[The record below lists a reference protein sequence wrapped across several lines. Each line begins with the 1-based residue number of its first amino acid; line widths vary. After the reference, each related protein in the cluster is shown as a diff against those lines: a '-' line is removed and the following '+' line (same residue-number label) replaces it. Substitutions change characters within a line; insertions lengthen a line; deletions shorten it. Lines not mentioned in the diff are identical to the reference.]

1 MGFPTPPKKP
11 LVVLLA
17 LGLISPTAL
26 AEPSP
31 TRQSVGEDCTPAAL
45 TAALMDMHPPAPPA
59 VRAAS
64 VRRVAICAGQRASGA
79 LSAAL
84 VQDPDPVVKAEVA
97 RGLLRIGSVEVLRQ
111 AAADKSQPEAVRSV
125 AQRTLQE
132 SEKPKP
138 IVAQPRASA
147 PDTRVA
153 SPDTPAAAPAKT
165 TPPSRLDLVLAARE
179 PASRAAEA
187 KTTKTSNPAQPKPA
201 PALVAPA
208 VAAPAPV
215 APAPVAPVVVAP
227 AIGTRSAPAVV
238 EKKSPPVVVG
248 EKPAP
253 FIAREPERAVA
264 RAETRTPAAPSLAPN
279 LAPSLA
285 PILPPAPPA
294 PEEPKEP
301 EGPPDGT
308 ALAVTASTLA
318 GGLWGGS
325 MSLLA
330 QQDSPGVVALVGGAG
345 AIIGGGTA
353 WGITRFGL
361 RPTPGQAFWYTNAT
375 AWGTL
380 AGLAAWSA
388 SGSQSPKLK
397 YGLLMGGESV
407 GIGLGIW
414 GARQWEWTPG
424 QILLANSFL
433 VGAGL
438 AGMGG
443 KLALSGELGGP
454 LSPLVGYGMAPA
466 MVGATVA
473 ARYLPVTNNDL
484 GLMAT
489 SSLWGGWTGGLIG
502 SGLAGTG
509 LLAGSAG
516 QGGAL
521 LGLGV
526 GYLGAGALSPF
537 VEVRPRLLLVGSGG
551 LLAGNV
557 LGLGTAMMIEP
568 NGSHWALGAGL
579 GGLGY
584 MAGTLALAPHLRL
597 GEQASNMTELG
608 AVYGAGAWYLA
619 TRAAGDVPQN
629 RVIGGA
635 LAGAVAAGT
644 VGLVASGYAN
654 PDSVDHATAVAS
666 SLAGLSIGLGSAKLL
681 TGEKGTADLVGSLV
695 GAAGGFV
702 GGATFAHT
710 HRLRPPDVYG
720 AAVGSGYGLVV
731 GLLAPTLASESW
743 QDSRRT
749 AGGAWLGLGLGAV
762 GGTALAAWQE
772 ANSRQVTLALVS
784 GVLGTSL
791 GAGAGMLAPD
801 ATSRPTR
808 VGAVA
813 GSTLGIAA
821 GLWLDHQLH
830 LSDGL
835 GDNWTG
841 LAGLGLGLGALDG
854 ILAADVARS
863 EDSGIRARQTQGGV
877 LAGTSAGLAGA
888 LVLSKLVRP
897 SGPDY
902 FAVAGADLLG
912 LSLGNGIALMSF
924 DENRDNWAPSLRLA
938 GSLMGMA
945 GGAWAAHSLR
955 LRWVD
960 MGAGTYGAGFG
971 ALLGTFAASL
981 HRRDWPGDR
990 MDGAGAS
997 LGVALG
1003 GAGAAALA
1011 HATDADSRQ
1020 VNLMAA
1026 SAALG
1031 MSAGLGLG
1039 MALPV
1044 DYSQPERIGFVA
1056 GGAGLFGAGLLLEHQ
1071 LHLSTGEG
1079 LHNPR
1084 FMSAMGALTGAAE
1097 GYWLAHALDPSGVD
1111 AERRFGG
1118 LLFGTSVGAASGF
1131 LLSRFV
1137 RPEPS
1142 EVGLTLGAGVLG
1154 SGLGLGVAM
1163 LAVDHEGR
1171 ADSLATMVGSLGMM
1185 AAASWAA
1192 HTDRLRVDPLALTAG
1207 LGYGALLGALAPTLG
1222 ERDWPGW
1229 QRHVTGGL
1237 LAGGAGAGLAANL
1250 LAQATHATTEQ
1261 SQLVSAATG
1270 LGVTAGLGLGMA
1282 LPHDSNQPE
1291 RVGVVAGGLGFFGA
1305 SLLLEN
1311 RLHLSTG
1318 EDLVDPG
1325 LLSSLGA
1332 ITGATEGVLMAAAM
1346 DPSGHVGGTAGLQLT
1361 GGAFFGA
1368 SVGAAS
1374 GFLLSRWVRPDG
1386 EQLSL
1391 TMGSGVLGGA
1401 LGLGVSM
1408 LAREQAGRP
1417 DSLAAL
1423 GGSLGAM
1430 GLSAWAA
1437 HEDRLQ
1443 TDGWALSLGMMYG
1456 GLVGSIAPT
1465 VMDRD
1470 WPGWTRRT
1478 SGGLLA
1484 GAAGVGLGSSLLA
1497 TATEADG
1504 AQMTLV
1510 TMATTL
1516 GLGTGLGL
1524 GMAWPDDSS
1533 RPERIGVVAGS
1544 VGFFGTSLLL
1554 EKTLH
1559 LSTGEGLSSPVLLSF
1574 SGLMAGAAEGVVMAG
1589 ALDPSGLVEN
1599 TPKLRKW
1606 GGAIFGASLG
1616 ASTGFLLS
1624 RFVDPRPGDVGRVLV
1639 GGLLG
1644 GTLGLGT
1651 SMLVEP
1657 TAGRSDSLAM
1667 IGGSLGVMAAL
1678 STAAHSTELQLNPP
1692 LLLTGLAYGGF
1703 LGALAP
1709 SLMDATWDWNRR
1721 TKGGALA
1728 GSAGAGLTAVVLAN
1742 LVDVDASTA
1751 GLATLAGING
1761 AVAGLGYG
1769 LLADPQNSQGARIG
1783 LAAGAV
1789 AGLAV
1794 GGTLWPRLHPDDNAG
1809 SFTLSMMGLGAWNGL
1824 FLPMLG
1830 HADSGSVSEHR
1841 LWGGV
1846 LAGGATASLAS
1857 TALMPF
1863 VHVSPD
1869 LMANALTLDAMLG
1882 GSAAGVSMLVSD
1894 RFDAPVA
1901 GLLGGGLAGLVLGGA
1916 LHDQIDIHEEDTP
1929 LMMLGPF
1936 EGVALGASLPFVLRQ
1951 PDDVSAAKVGAGVV
1965 AGGLAGGATAVLLSR
1980 WAKPTRAEATMMGA
1994 TSLIGT
2000 ALAGGSVLMAD
2011 ELHDQRGAG
2020 IVMGGT
2026 ALGLA
2031 AGAGLAPRLV
2041 LGSDT
2046 VPYMMGGAFLGGVEG
2061 LVFAW
2066 AGRASSTNDYVGG
2079 GLVGAS
2085 LGATLGLARSL
2096 REEEQ
2101 VSRTMAAGG
2110 FAAWGLWVGAFGG
2123 ALLNRDPHEVTAGG
2137 LLGANVGMGV
2147 GYGLL
2152 AAHFFEPRD
2161 FGWLSLFG
2169 AAGTVLGGGAGAV
2182 LSSRSDPR
2190 PVLAGLT
2197 IGPAVGITAG
2207 AIALPRL
2214 RQVTREASHAV
2225 SSLNVWQKVAGFFH
2239 SDDSAAAPKYTYSS
2253 DILEARGKPGLLSR
2267 AAHHLGQAVEITS
2280 WSPMIGALPA
2290 APGTTDG
2297 STPLFIGVSGFWK

>member
-1 MGFPTPPKKP
+1 MGFPPPPKKFS
-11 LVVLLA
+11 VAAVLIA
-17 LGLISPTAL
+17 LGLLVAQAH
-26 AEPSP
+26 AEQGSK
-31 TRQSVGEDCTPAAL
+31 EDCSLGTL
-45 TAALMDMHPPAPPA
+45 SVALMDMHPPAPPA

-64 VRRVAICAGQRASGA
+64 VRRAAICAGQRAAGA
-79 LSAAL
+79 LSAVL
-84 VQDPDPVVKAEVA
+84 VQDPDPAVRVEAA
-97 RGLLRIGSVEVLRQ
+97 RGLVRIGSSEVLRQ
-111 AAADKSQPEAVRSV
+111 TAADKTQPEAVRIV

-132 SEKPKP
+132 IDKPKP
-138 IVAQPRASA
+138 VVVEQPKPSSPAPETRLAVRPGPPLAKIPPPPQSASGG
-147 PDTRVA
+147 VG
-153 SPDTPAAAPAKT
+153 AKT
-165 TPPSRLDLVLAARE
+165 IVPVP
-179 PASRAAEA
+179 
-187 KTTKTSNPAQPKPA
+187 PKPA
-201 PALVAPA
+201 PAVPLPKVAVTVEKKA
-208 VAAPAPV
+208 APV
-215 APAPVAPVVVAP
+215 A
-227 AIGTRSAPAVV
+227 V
-238 EKKSPPVVVG
+238 EKPTA
-248 EKPAP
+248 AP
-253 FIAREPERAVA
+253 KNPRPISRAAVA
-264 RAETRTPAAPSLAPN
+264 TVARVEKAAPIP
-279 LAPSLA
+279 
-285 PILPPAPPA
+285 PPA
-294 PEEPKEP
+294 PEKPKEP

-330 QQDSPGVVALVGGAG
+330 QQDSPGVVALLGGAG

-380 AGLAAWSA
+380 AGISAWSA
-388 SGSQSPKLK
+388 SGSESPKLK

-407 GIGLGIW
+407 GIGLGIL
-414 GARQWEWTPG
+414 GARRWEWTPG

-438 AGMGG
+438 TGMGG
-443 KLALSGELGGP
+443 KLALSGELGGQ
-454 LSPLVGYGMAPA
+454 LSPLVGYGIGPA

-484 GLMAT
+484 RLMAT
-489 SSLWGGWTGGLIG
+489 ASLWGGWTGGLVG
-502 SGLAGTG
+502 SGLAGTK
-509 LLAGSAG
+509 LLAGSGG

-521 LGLGV
+521 LGLGL

-537 VEVRPRLLLVGSGG
+537 VEVRPRALLAGSGG

-557 LGLGTAMMIEP
+557 LGLGTAMMIDP
-568 NGSHWALGAGL
+568 NGSHWALGAGV
-579 GGLGY
+579 GGVGY
-584 MAGTLALAPHLRL
+584 MMGTLALAPHLRL
-597 GEQASNMTELG
+597 GEEAPRMTQLG
-608 AVYGAGAWYLA
+608 AAYGAGAWLLA
-619 TRAAGDVPQN
+619 TQAAGNVPGN
-629 RVIGGA
+629 RITGGA
-635 LAGAVAAGT
+635 LVGAVAAGT
-644 VGLVASGYAN
+644 VGLVASGYGN
-654 PDSVDHATAVAS
+654 PDEIDHATAAS
-666 SLAGLSIGLGSAKLL
+666 ASLAGLSVGLGSAKLL
-681 TGEKGTADLVGSLV
+681 FDEKGTVDLVGSLV

-702 GGATFAHT
+702 GGATFAHS
-710 HRLRPPDVYG
+710 HRLRPPDVYA
-720 AAVGSGYGLVV
+720 AAVGGGYGLMI
-731 GLLAPTLASESW
+731 GLLAPTLANDAW

-762 GGTALAAWQE
+762 GATALADWQE
-772 ANSRQVTLALVS
+772 ANGRQVTLSLFS
-784 GVLGTSL
+784 GVLGTTL

-801 ATSRPTR
+801 ATSRPMR
-808 VGAVA
+808 VGAMA
-813 GSTLGIAA
+813 GSTLGIAG
-821 GLWLDHQLH
+821 GLWLDHHLH

-835 GDNWTG
+835 GDDWAG
-841 LAGLGLGLGALDG
+841 LASLGVGLGLLDG
-854 ILAADVARS
+854 LLAADVAGSDSS
-863 EDSGIRARQTQGGV
+863 EVRERQNQGGLLV
-877 LAGTSAGLAGA
+877 GTSAGIAGA

-902 FAVAGADLLG
+902 FAVAGGNLLG
-912 LSLGNGIALMSF
+912 LSLGNGIALASF
-924 DENRDNWAPSLRLA
+924 DDRKRDDWAPSLRLA
-938 GSLMGMA
+938 GSLAGMA
-945 GGAWAAHSLR
+945 GGAWAAHSLKP
-955 LRWVD
+955 RWVD
-960 MGAGTYGAGFG
+960 MEAGTYGAGFG
-971 ALLGTFAASL
+971 GLWGLFAASL
-981 HRRDWPGDR
+981 HRRDWLGDR
-990 MDGAGAS
+990 TDGAGGS
-997 LGVALG
+997 LGLALG
-1003 GAGAAALA
+1003 GVGAAALA
-1011 HATDADSRQ
+1011 HASDADASQ
-1020 VNLMAA
+1020 VHFVAT

-1031 MSAGLGLG
+1031 MTAGLGLG
-1039 MALPV
+1039 LALPNES
-1044 DYSQPERIGFVA
+1044 SQPERIGLVA
-1056 GGAGLFGAGLLLEHQ
+1056 GGAGFFGASLLLEHE
-1071 LHLSTGEG
+1071 LHLSSGAG
-1079 LHNPR
+1079 LHNPAS
-1084 FMSAMGALTGAAE
+1084 MSAVGALTGAVE
-1097 GYWLAHALDPSGVD
+1097 GYWLAHALDPSGVPV
-1111 AERRFGG
+1111 ERRFGG
-1118 LLFGTSVGAASGF
+1118 LLFGSSAGLASGF

-1137 RPEPS
+1137 RPEPA
-1142 EVGLTLGAGVLG
+1142 EVGMTLGAGALG
-1154 SGLGLGVAM
+1154 GGLGLGLAM
-1163 LAVDHEGR
+1163 LTVDQEGR
-1171 ADSLATMVGSLGMM
+1171 ADSLATMGGSLGLM

-1192 HTDRLRVDPLALTAG
+1192 HTDRLHVDPLALTAG
-1207 LGYGALLGALAPTLG
+1207 MGYGALLGALAPTLG

-1229 QRHVTGGL
+1229 QRRVTGGL

-1250 LAQATHATTEQ
+1250 LAQVTDATPEQ

-1270 LGVTAGLGLGMA
+1270 LGVTAGLGLGMS
-1282 LPHDSNQPE
+1282 LPHDFNQPE
-1291 RVGVVAGGLGFFGA
+1291 RIGVVAGGLGFFGA
-1305 SLLLEN
+1305 SLLLEH

-1332 ITGATEGVLMAAAM
+1332 ITGATEGVLMAAAL
-1346 DPSGHVGGTAGLQLT
+1346 DPSGHVRATPDTQLW
-1361 GGAFFGA
+1361 GGALFGA
-1368 SVGAAS
+1368 SMGAAS

-1386 EQLSL
+1386 EQLTL
-1391 TMGSGVLGGA
+1391 TMGSGVLGGT
-1401 LGLGVSM
+1401 LGQGVSM
-1408 LAREQAGRP
+1408 LAREQAGRH

-1430 GLSAWAA
+1430 GLTAWAA
-1437 HEDRLQ
+1437 HEDRLKA
-1443 TDGWALSLGMMYG
+1443 DGWALSLGMMYG

-1478 SGGLLA
+1478 AGGLMA
-1484 GAAGVGLGSSLLA
+1484 GAAGVGLGASLLA
-1497 TATEADG
+1497 TATDADS

-1559 LSTGEGLSSPVLLSF
+1559 LSTGEGLHSPGLLTF
-1574 SGLMAGAAEGVVMAG
+1574 SGLLAGAAEGVVLAG

-1599 TPKLRKW
+1599 TPKQRQW
-1606 GGAIFGASLG
+1606 GGALFGASLG
-1616 ASTGFLLS
+1616 ASSGFLMS
-1624 RFVDPRPGDVGRVLV
+1624 RFVDPRSGDLGRVLL
-1639 GGLLG
+1639 GGVLG

-1667 IGGSLGVMAAL
+1667 LGGSLGVMAAL
-1678 STAAHSTELQLNPP
+1678 SAAAHSSELQLNPP
-1692 LLLTGLAYGGF
+1692 LMLTGMGYGGF

-1709 SLMDATWDWNRR
+1709 SLLDETWDWNRK

-1728 GSAGAGLTAVVLAN
+1728 GSAGTGLAAVVLAN
-1742 LVDVDASTA
+1742 LVDVDGSTS

-1761 AVAGLGYG
+1761 ALAGWGYG
-1769 LLADPQNSQGARIG
+1769 LLADDHNSQGARIG

-1789 AGLAV
+1789 AGLAI
-1794 GGTLWPRLHPDDNAG
+1794 GGTWWPRLHPGDDAG
-1809 SFTLSMMGLGAWNGL
+1809 SLTLSMMGLGAWNGL
-1824 FLPMLG
+1824 LLPMLG
-1830 HADSGSVSEHR
+1830 HADSSSVSESR

-1863 VHVSPD
+1863 VHLSPD
-1869 LMANALTLDAMLG
+1869 LMANALTLDALLG
-1882 GSAAGVSMLVSD
+1882 GSAAGLGMLVSD

-1916 LHDQIDIHEEDTP
+1916 LHDQIDVHEEDAP
-1929 LMMLGPF
+1929 LMILGPF
-1936 EGVALGASLPFVLRQ
+1936 EGAALGASLPFVLRA
-1951 PDDVSAAKVGAGVV
+1951 PSDVSAIKVGAGVA
-1965 AGGLAGGATAVLLSR
+1965 AGGLAGGATALLLSR
-1980 WAKPTRAEATMMGA
+1980 WAKPTTAEATMMGA
-1994 TSLIGT
+1994 TSLIGA

-2026 ALGLA
+2026 ALGLV

-2046 VPYMMGGAFLGGVEG
+2046 VPYVMGGAFLGGAEG

-2079 GLVGAS
+2079 SLVGAS

-2101 VSRTMAAGG
+2101 VSRTLAAGG

-2152 AAHFFEPRD
+2152 ATHLVEPRD

-2169 AAGTVLGGGAGAV
+2169 AAGTALGGGAGAV
-2182 LSSRSDPR
+2182 LSSHSDPR

-2197 IGPAVGITAG
+2197 IGPAVGIAAG

-2214 RQVTREASHAV
+2214 RQVAREAGSTV
-2225 SSLNVWQKVAGFFH
+2225 SSLNVWQKVAAFFH
-2239 SDDSAAAPKYTYSS
+2239 SEDASPKYAYSS
-2253 DILEARGKPGLLSR
+2253 DILEARGKPGILAR

-2297 STPLFIGVSGFWK
+2297 NTPLFIGVSGFWK